1 MYKNIFDTHAHY
13 EDEQFDCDRDELLSS
28 FPENGISGVVTCGT
42 DIITSEKSIALAE
55 KYPFIYAAV
64 GFHALNLDSLTAD
77 WCGDIKKLAAQKK
90 VVAIGEIGLDYHY
103 ERDSREKQL
112 EVFEK
117 QLVLA
122 NELSLPVI
130 VHDRKAHE
138 DTLNLLKKHR
148 PRGVVHCFSGSVETA
163 KEIIKL
169 GMYIGLGG
177 AVTFKNAVK
186 PAEVAAF
193 VPKDRLLLETD
204 APYMSPVP
212 YRGKRCTSLL
222 IPYTAEKIAAVRGEA
237 VEELSGLLARRHQLG
252 HFEQPEQFERAQ
264 PAGRVVQPA
273 RQRDREHQQVKH
285 SVPGVSGKSFQRA
298 HMLRQRGRA
307 MTDPP
312 AQAEDR
318 Q

>member
-77 WCGDIKKLAAQKK
+77 WCGDIKKLAAKNK

-130 VHDRKAHE
+130 VHDREAHE

-148 PRGVVHCFSGSVETA
+148 RAELCTAFRGA
-163 KEIIKL
+163 L
-169 GMYIGLGG
+169 
-177 AVTFKNAVK
+177 
-186 PAEVAAF
+186 
-193 VPKDRLLLETD
+193 R
-204 APYMSPVP
+204 
-212 YRGKRCTSLL
+212 
-222 IPYTAEKIAAVRGEA
+222 
-237 VEELSGLLARRHQLG
+237 
-252 HFEQPEQFERAQ
+252 
-264 PAGRVVQPA
+264 
-273 RQRDREHQQVKH
+273 RQRR
-285 SVPGVSGKSFQRA
+285 
-298 HMLRQRGRA
+298 L
-307 MTDPP
+307 
-312 AQAEDR
+312 
-318 Q
+318 

>member
-64 GFHALNLDSLTAD
+64 GFHALNLASLTAD
-77 WCGDIKKLAAQKK
+77 WCGDIKKLAAPKK
-90 VVAIGEIGLDYHY
+90 VVAI
-103 ERDSREKQL
+103 

-130 VHDRKAHE
+130 VHDREAHE

-148 PRGVVHCFSGSVETA
+148 PRGVMHCFSGSVETA

-186 PAEVAAF
+186 PAEVASF

-237 VEELSGLLARRHQLG
+237 VEELLFETDKNARTLFHIGSL
-252 HFEQPEQFERAQ
+252 
-264 PAGRVVQPA
+264 V
-273 RQRDREHQQVKH
+273 
-285 SVPGVSGKSFQRA
+285 
-298 HMLRQRGRA
+298 
-307 MTDPP
+307 
-312 AQAEDR
+312 
-318 Q
+318 

>member
-1 MYKNIFDTHAHY
+1 MLFDTHTHLNNDSFT
-13 EDEQFDCDRDELLSS
+13 DEER
-28 FPENGISGVVTCGT
+28 V
-42 DIITSEKSIALAE
+42 ALAAE
-55 KYPFIYAAV
+55 VEASDVGLVMDV
-64 GFHALNLDSLTAD
+64 GFDEPSSL
-77 WCGDIKKLAAQKK
+77 LAAEHANRYPWCYAVIGMHPHDSKLMDEAMLERFRQIAKSEPK
-90 VVAIGEIGLDYHY
+90 VKAIGEIGLDYHY

-130 VHDRKAHE
+130 VHDREAHE

-148 PRGVVHCFSGSVETA
+148 PHGVVHCFSGSVETA

-237 VEELSGLLARRHQLG
+237 VEELLFETDKNARTLFHIGSL
-252 HFEQPEQFERAQ
+252 
-264 PAGRVVQPA
+264 V
-273 RQRDREHQQVKH
+273 
-285 SVPGVSGKSFQRA
+285 
-298 HMLRQRGRA
+298 
-307 MTDPP
+307 
-312 AQAEDR
+312 
-318 Q
+318 

>member
-77 WCGDIKKLAAQKK
+77 WCVDIKKLAAQKK

-130 VHDRKAHE
+130 VHDREAHE

-237 VEELSGLLARRHQLG
+237 VEELLFETDKNARTLFRIGSL
-252 HFEQPEQFERAQ
+252 
-264 PAGRVVQPA
+264 V
-273 RQRDREHQQVKH
+273 
-285 SVPGVSGKSFQRA
+285 
-298 HMLRQRGRA
+298 
-307 MTDPP
+307 
-312 AQAEDR
+312 
-318 Q
+318 

>member
-1 MYKNIFDTHAHY
+1 M
-13 EDEQFDCDRDELLSS
+13 
-28 FPENGISGVVTCGT
+28 
-42 DIITSEKSIALAE
+42 
-55 KYPFIYAAV
+55 
-64 GFHALNLDSLTAD
+64 TAD

-130 VHDRKAHE
+130 VHDREAHE

-212 YRGKRCTSLL
+212 YRGKRCTSLDSL
-222 IPYTAEKIAAVRGEA
+222 YRGKNSCGEGRSGRRAA
-237 VEELSGLLARRHQLG
+237 
-252 HFEQPEQFERAQ
+252 F
-264 PAGRVVQPA
+264 
-273 RQRDREHQQVKH
+273 
-285 SVPGVSGKSFQRA
+285 
-298 HMLRQRGRA
+298 
-307 MTDPP
+307 
-312 AQAEDR
+312 
-318 Q
+318 